1 MKLNKI
7 FGTLMLF
14 ISCSLSAVADE
25 ARQIAFPGAEG
36 FGRYTSGGRGGT
48 VYHVTTLEDNN
59 NAGSLRYAVN
69 QKGKR
74 IIVFDIGGT
83 ITLKSTLSLKNGDIT
98 IAGQTAPG
106 DGICVTGYPFQIN
119 ANNVIIRYMRFRVG
133 NENVT
138 INGADGWDGLGSLD
152 QKNIIV
158 DHCSV
163 SWSID
168 ECCSF
173 SGCSNITLQWSL
185 VSQSLVNAG
194 HGKGAHGYG
203 GNWGGSGASYHH
215 NLLAHHG
222 SRTPRL
228 GPRPTTQKDERMD
241 MRNNVIY
248 NFGGNGCYGGEG
260 MKVNIVNNYY
270 QPGPGSPSGNKA
282 KRIAGIGIRTREY
295 CHDENGNP
303 NAYYPMMH
311 VWGKYYVN
319 GNANSQHADVTK
331 DNWTYGMYNQI
342 DASGNDGT
350 YTAKTKDTIKLDSPI
365 PFEPVTTHTVWK
377 TYNKVLDFAGAS
389 LKRDALDAIMVSDTK
404 TGKASFT
411 GDGNGKG
418 FINSQKDIVYSDG
431 SVGLPKLANGTPETD
446 SDGDGMPDAWE
457 TANGLNP
464 NDKADGSIYS
474 LDKFGYYTN
483 VEIYINSIVESI
495 SKTQNS
501 DAETT
506 VADEYYPE
514 WKSVDGTVHNPG
526 SVAPNGAIE
535 HDTPS
540 EPSTPGDD
548 TEEPSTPTDETVFAA
563 NPDGLESIPAGTVLV
578 NNQYFKATTVYDATG
593 GNSNYNYSDGEAFES
608 WVQMR
613 VAQNPSADAPYGA
626 EQSDCTPIVIE
637 TKQAIKLSA
646 HVRTGPNKEAVM
658 FDAETFEKLSSTSKF
673 LEESE
678 KNSLWTWTWE
688 LANSKKYVLVEKGGT
703 GRLSGFTVSTT
714 NGIEGINADNNK
726 KGVMYN
732 LSGQKVNSTYKG
744 IVIMNGKKFLLK

>member
-1 MKLNKI
+1 
-7 FGTLMLF
+7 MLF
-14 ISCSLSAVADE
+14 MCCSLSAVADE

-36 FGRYTSGGRGGT
+36 FGRYATGGRGGT

-59 NAGSLRYAVN
+59 EVGSLRYAVN

-74 IIVFDIGGT
+74 IIVFDVAGT
-83 ITLKSTLSLKNGDIT
+83 ITLKSTLGLKNGDIT

-106 DGICVTGYPFQIN
+106 GGICVTGYPFQIS

-138 INGADGWDGLGSLD
+138 ANGADGWDGLGSLD

-260 MKVNIVNNYY
+260 MNVNIVNNYY
-270 QPGPGSPSGNKA
+270 KPGPGSPTNYKG
-282 KRIAGIGIRTREY
+282 KRIAGIGVRTREY

-311 VWGKYYVN
+311 VWGKYYVD
-319 GNANSQHADVTK
+319 GNVNSAHSDVTS
-331 DNWTYGMYNQI
+331 DNWTYGIYNQI
-342 DASGNDGT
+342 SSGDNDNT
-350 YTAKTKDTIKLDSPI
+350 FTSATKDSIKLNSPI
-365 PFEPVTTHTVWK
+365 AYESVTTHDAK
-377 TYNKVLDFAGAS
+377 NAYNMVLAFAGAS
-389 LKRDALDAIMVSDTK
+389 IRRDALDLIMVSDTRNG
-404 TGKASFT
+404 TASFT
-411 GDGNGKG
+411 GSGNGKG
-418 FINSQKDIVYSDG
+418 FINTQNDIKYSDG
-431 SVGLPKLANGTPETD
+431 TVGLPTLAAGTAETD
-446 SDGDGMPDAWE
+446 TDGDGMPDSWE

-464 NDKADGSIYS
+464 SDKADGSTYS

-483 VEIYINSIVESI
+483 VEIYINSIVEDLVKAQNMNAI
-495 SKTQNS
+495 SGI
-501 DAETT
+501 E
-506 VADEYYPE
+506 EYYPE
-514 WKSVDGTVHNPG
+514 WKGSNGSVHNQG
-526 SVAPNGAIE
+526 SVAPNGPIDNGE
-535 HDTPS
+535 TGGGSS
-540 EPSTPGDD
+540 EPSTPA
-548 TEEPSTPTDETVFAA
+548 ETTKLILFFPDGAEAA
-563 NPDGLESIPAGTVLV
+563 NEQLFPDGSKIAITGNTSKTIGAGKDITIDGKKYKTMKV
-578 NNQYFKATTVYDATG
+578 
-593 GNSNYNYSDGEAFES
+593 SNG
-608 WVQMR
+608 
-613 VAQNPSADAPYGA
+613 AQNTLTLPEGQVTKKLTFYSYVNKA
-626 EQSDCTPIVIE
+626 EQTDRAAYWKEVGGIAYDVISSGGE
-637 TKQAIKLSA
+637 LMCFLDFENPD
-646 HVRTGPNKEAVM
+646 VRTYTLDSPMNAV
-658 FDAETFEKLSSTSKF
+658 TFTNTGEQLC
-673 LEESE
+673 
-678 KNSLWTWTWE
+678 
-688 LANSKKYVLVEKGGT
+688 YVLVVDAMDAA
-703 GRLSGFTVSTT
+703 S
-714 NGIEGINADNNK
+714 GIEGINADNNHK

-744 IVIMNGKKFLLK
+744 IVIMNGKKFILK

>member
-1 MKLNKI
+1 ML
-7 FGTLMLF
+7 LMC
-14 ISCSLSAVADE
+14 CSLSAVADE

-36 FGRYTSGGRGGT
+36 FGRYATGGRGGT

-59 NAGSLRYAVN
+59 EVGSLRYAVN

-74 IIVFDIGGT
+74 IIVFDVAGT
-83 ITLKSTLSLKNGDIT
+83 ITLKSTLGLKNGDIT

-106 DGICVTGYPFQIN
+106 GGICVTGYPFQIS

-138 INGADGWDGLGSLD
+138 VNGADGWDGLGSLD

-260 MKVNIVNNYY
+260 MNVNIVNNYY
-270 QPGPGSPSGNKA
+270 KPGPGSPSGNKA
-282 KRIAGIGIRTREY
+282 KRIAGIGVRTKEY

-311 VWGKYYVN
+311 VWGKYYVD
-319 GNANSQHADVTK
+319 GNVNSAHSDVTS
-331 DNWTYGMYNQI
+331 DNWTYGIYNQI
-342 DASGNDGT
+342 SSGDNDNT
-350 YTAKTKDTIKLDSPI
+350 FTSATKDSIKLDSPI
-365 PFEPVTTHTVWK
+365 AYEAVTTHDAK
-377 TYNKVLDFAGAS
+377 NAYNMVLAFAGAS
-389 LKRDALDAIMVSDTK
+389 IRRDALDLIMVSDTRNG
-404 TGKASFT
+404 TASFT
-411 GDGNGKG
+411 GSGNGKG
-418 FINSQKDIVYSDG
+418 FINTQSDIKYSDG
-431 SVGLPKLANGTPETD
+431 TVGLPTLAAGTAETD
-446 SDGDGMPDAWE
+446 TDGDGMPDAWE

-464 NDKADGSIYS
+464 SDKADGSTYS

-483 VEIYINSIVESI
+483 VEIYINSIVEDLVKAQNMNAI
-495 SKTQNS
+495 SGI
-501 DAETT
+501 E
-506 VADEYYPE
+506 EYYPE
-514 WKSVDGTVHNPG
+514 WKGANGSVHNQG
-526 SVAPNGAIE
+526 SVAPNGPIDNGE
-535 HDTPS
+535 TGGGSGESSTPS
-540 EPSTPGDD
+540 ETTKLILFYPDGA
-548 TEEPSTPTDETVFAA
+548 EAA
-563 NPDGLESIPAGTVLV
+563 NEMQFPDGSKIAIT
-578 NNQYFKATTVYDATG
+578 
-593 GNSNYNYSDGEAFES
+593 GNSEKTIGAGKDITIDGKKYKS
-608 WVQMR
+608 MKVSNG
-613 VAQNPSADAPYGA
+613 AQNTLTLPEGQVTKKLTFYSYVNKA
-626 EQSDCTPIVIE
+626 EQTDRAAYWKEVGGVAYDVISSGGE
-637 TKQAIKLSA
+637 LMCFQDFENPD
-646 HVRTGPNKEAVM
+646 VRTYTLDSPMNAV
-658 FDAETFEKLSSTSKF
+658 TFTNTGEQLC
-673 LEESE
+673 
-678 KNSLWTWTWE
+678 
-688 LANSKKYVLVEKGGT
+688 YVLLVDVMDAA
-703 GRLSGFTVSTT
+703 S
-714 NGIEGINADNNK
+714 GIEGINADNNK

-732 LSGQKVNSTYKG
+732 LSGQKVNSSYKG
-744 IVIMNGKKFLLK
+744 IVIMNGKKFMQK

>member
-1 MKLNKI
+1 
-7 FGTLMLF
+7 MLF
-14 ISCSLSAVADE
+14 MCCSLSAVADE

-36 FGRYTSGGRGGT
+36 FGRYATGGRGGT

-59 NAGSLRYAVN
+59 EVGSLRYAVN

-74 IIVFDIGGT
+74 IIVFDVAGT
-83 ITLKSTLSLKNGDIT
+83 ITLKSTLGLKNGDIT

-106 DGICVTGYPFQIN
+106 GGICVTGYPFQIS

-138 INGADGWDGLGSLD
+138 ANGADGWDGLGSLD

-260 MKVNIVNNYY
+260 MNVNIVNNYY
-270 QPGPGSPSGNKA
+270 KPGPGSPTNYKG
-282 KRIAGIGIRTREY
+282 KRIAGIGVRTREY

-311 VWGKYYVN
+311 VWGKYYVD
-319 GNANSQHADVTK
+319 GNVNSAHSDVTS
-331 DNWTYGMYNQI
+331 DNWTYGIYNQI
-342 DASGNDGT
+342 SSGDNDNT
-350 YTAKTKDTIKLDSPI
+350 FTSATKDSIKLDSPI
-365 PFEPVTTHTVWK
+365 AYEAVTTHDAK
-377 TYNKVLDFAGAS
+377 NAYNMVLAFAGAS
-389 LKRDALDAIMVSDTK
+389 IRRDALDLIMVSDTRNG
-404 TGKASFT
+404 TASFT
-411 GDGNGKG
+411 GSGNGKG
-418 FINSQKDIVYSDG
+418 FINTQNDIKYSDG
-431 SVGLPKLANGTPETD
+431 TVGLPTLAAGTAETD
-446 SDGDGMPDAWE
+446 TDGDGMPDSWE

-464 NDKADGSIYS
+464 SDKADGSTYS

-483 VEIYINSIVESI
+483 VEIYINSIVEDLVKAQNMNAI
-495 SKTQNS
+495 SGI
-501 DAETT
+501 E
-506 VADEYYPE
+506 EYYPE
-514 WKSVDGTVHNPG
+514 WKGSNGSVHNQG
-526 SVAPNGAIE
+526 SVAPNGPIDNGE
-535 HDTPS
+535 TGGGSS
-540 EPSTPGDD
+540 EPSTPA
-548 TEEPSTPTDETVFAA
+548 ETTKLILFFPDGAEAA
-563 NPDGLESIPAGTVLV
+563 NEQLFPDGSKIAITGNTSKTIGAGKDITIDGKKYKTMKV
-578 NNQYFKATTVYDATG
+578 
-593 GNSNYNYSDGEAFES
+593 SNG
-608 WVQMR
+608 
-613 VAQNPSADAPYGA
+613 AQNTLTLPEGQVTKKLTFYSYVNKA
-626 EQSDCTPIVIE
+626 EQTDRAAYWKEVGGIAYDVISSGGE
-637 TKQAIKLSA
+637 LMCFLDFENPD
-646 HVRTGPNKEAVM
+646 VRTYTLDSPMNAV
-658 FDAETFEKLSSTSKF
+658 TFTNTGEQLC
-673 LEESE
+673 
-678 KNSLWTWTWE
+678 
-688 LANSKKYVLVEKGGT
+688 YVLVVDAMDAA
-703 GRLSGFTVSTT
+703 S
-714 NGIEGINADNNK
+714 GIEGINADNNHK

>member
-1 MKLNKI
+1 
-7 FGTLMLF
+7 MLF
-14 ISCSLSAVADE
+14 MCCSLSAFADE
-25 ARQIAFPGAEG
+25 ARQVAFPGAEG

-59 NAGSLRYAVN
+59 SAGSLRYAVN
-69 QKGKR
+69 QRGKR
-74 IIVFDIGGT
+74 IIVFDVGGT

-106 DGICVTGYPFQIN
+106 GGICVTGYPFQIN

-138 INGADGWDGLGSLD
+138 INGADGWDGLGALD

-173 SGCSNITLQWSL
+173 GGCSNITLQWSL

-270 QPGPGSPSGNKA
+270 KPGPGSPTNYKG
-282 KRIAGIGIRTREY
+282 KRIAGIGVRTKEY

-311 VWGKYYVN
+311 VWGKYYVD
-319 GNANSQHADVTK
+319 GNVNSAHSDVTS
-331 DNWTYGMYNQI
+331 DNWTYGIYNQI
-342 DASGNDGT
+342 SSGDNDNT
-350 YTAKTKDTIKLDSPI
+350 FTSATKDSIKLDSPI
-365 PFEPVTTHTVWK
+365 AYEAVTTHDAK
-377 TYNKVLDFAGAS
+377 NAYNMVLAFAGAS
-389 LKRDALDAIMVSDTK
+389 IKRDALDLIMVSDTRNG
-404 TGKASFT
+404 TASFT
-411 GDGNGKG
+411 GSGNGKG
-418 FINSQKDIVYSDG
+418 FINTQNDIKYSDG
-431 SVGLPKLANGTPETD
+431 TVGLPTLATGTVETD
-446 SDGDGMPDAWE
+446 TDGDGMPDAWE

-464 NDKADGSIYS
+464 SDKADGSTYS

-483 VEIYINSIVESI
+483 VEIYINSIVEDLVKAQNMNAI
-495 SKTQNS
+495 SGI
-501 DAETT
+501 E
-506 VADEYYPE
+506 EYYPE
-514 WKSVDGTVHNPG
+514 WKGSNGSVHNQG
-526 SVAPNGAIE
+526 SIAPNGPI
-535 HDTPS
+535 DNGGGSS
-540 EPSTPGDD
+540 EPSTP
-548 TEEPSTPTDETVFAA
+548 SETTTLILFFPDGAEAA
-563 NPDGLESIPAGTVLV
+563 NEQLFPDGSKIAITGNTSKTIGAGKDITIDGKKYKTMKVSNGAQNTLTLPEGQVTKKLTFYSYVNKGEQTDRAAYWKEVGGVPYDVIASGGELMCFQDFENPDVRTYTLDSPMNAVTFTNTGEQLCYVLFVDVMDAASGIESIHTE
-578 NNQYFKATTVYDATG
+578 
-593 GNSNYNYSDGEAFES
+593 NS
-608 WVQMR
+608 
-613 VAQNPSADAPYGA
+613 
-626 EQSDCTPIVIE
+626 
-637 TKQAIKLSA
+637 
-646 HVRTGPNKEAVM
+646 
-658 FDAETFEKLSSTSKF
+658 
-673 LEESE
+673 
-678 KNSLWTWTWE
+678 
-688 LANSKKYVLVEKGGT
+688 
-703 GRLSGFTVSTT
+703 
-714 NGIEGINADNNK
+714 NK

-732 LSGQKVNSTYKG
+732 LSGQKVNSSYKG
-744 IVIMNGKKFLLK
+744 IVIMNDKKFMQK

>member
-1 MKLNKI
+1 ML
-7 FGTLMLF
+7 LMC
-14 ISCSLSAVADE
+14 CSLSAVADE

-36 FGRYTSGGRGGT
+36 FGRYATGGRGGT

-59 NAGSLRYAVN
+59 EVGSLRYAVN

-74 IIVFDIGGT
+74 IIVFDVAGT
-83 ITLKSTLSLKNGDIT
+83 ITLKSTLGLKNGDIT

-106 DGICVTGYPFQIN
+106 GGICVTGYPFQIS

-138 INGADGWDGLGSLD
+138 VNGADGWDGLGSLD

-260 MKVNIVNNYY
+260 MNVNIVNNYY
-270 QPGPGSPSGNKA
+270 KPGPGSPSGNKA
-282 KRIAGIGIRTREY
+282 KRIAGIGVRTKEY

-311 VWGKYYVN
+311 VWGKYYVD
-319 GNANSQHADVTK
+319 GNVNSAHSDVTS
-331 DNWTYGMYNQI
+331 DNWTYGIYNQI
-342 DASGNDGT
+342 SSGDNDNT
-350 YTAKTKDTIKLDSPI
+350 FTSATKDSIKLNSPI
-365 PFEPVTTHTVWK
+365 AYEAVTTHDAK
-377 TYNKVLDFAGAS
+377 NAYNMVLAFAGAS
-389 LKRDALDAIMVSDTK
+389 IRRDALDLIMVSDTRNG
-404 TGKASFT
+404 TASFT
-411 GDGNGKG
+411 GSGNGKG
-418 FINSQKDIVYSDG
+418 FINTQSDIKYSDG
-431 SVGLPKLANGTPETD
+431 TVGLPTLAAGTAETD

-464 NDKADGSIYS
+464 SDKADGSTYS

-483 VEIYINSIVESI
+483 VEIYINSIVEDLVKAQNMNAI
-495 SKTQNS
+495 SGI
-501 DAETT
+501 E
-506 VADEYYPE
+506 EYYPE
-514 WKSVDGTVHNPG
+514 WKGSNGSVHNQG
-526 SVAPNGAIE
+526 SVAPNGPIDNGE
-535 HDTPS
+535 TGGGSS
-540 EPSTPGDD
+540 EPSTPA
-548 TEEPSTPTDETVFAA
+548 ETTTLILFFPDGAEAA
-563 NPDGLESIPAGTVLV
+563 NEQLFPDGSKIAITGNTSKTIGAGKDITIDGKKYKSMKV
-578 NNQYFKATTVYDATG
+578 
-593 GNSNYNYSDGEAFES
+593 SNG
-608 WVQMR
+608 
-613 VAQNPSADAPYGA
+613 AQNTLTLPEGQVTKKLTFYSYVNKA
-626 EQSDCTPIVIE
+626 EQTDRAAYWKEVGGVAYDVISSGGELMCFQDFENPDVRSYTLETPVNAV
-637 TKQAIKLSA
+637 TFTN
-646 HVRTGPNKEAVM
+646 TGEQ
-658 FDAETFEKLSSTSKF
+658 LC
-673 LEESE
+673 
-678 KNSLWTWTWE
+678 
-688 LANSKKYVLVEKGGT
+688 YVLFVDVMDAA
-703 GRLSGFTVSTT
+703 S
-714 NGIEGINADNNK
+714 GIEGINADKSNRP
-726 KGVMYN
+726 GVMYN
-732 LSGQKVNSTYKG
+732 LSGQKVNSSYKG
-744 IVIMNGKKFLLK
+744 IVIMNGKKFMQK

>member
-1 MKLNKI
+1 
-7 FGTLMLF
+7 MLF
-14 ISCSLSAVADE
+14 MCCSLSAFADE

-36 FGRYTSGGRGGT
+36 FGRYTTGGRGGT

-59 NAGSLRYAVN
+59 SVGSLRYAVN
-69 QKGKR
+69 QRGKR
-74 IIVFDIGGT
+74 IIVFDVGGT
-83 ITLKSTLSLKNGDIT
+83 ITLNSTLSLKNGDIT

-194 HGKGAHGYG
+194 HSKDAHGYG

-431 SVGLPKLANGTPETD
+431 SIGLPKLANGTPETD
-446 SDGDGMPDAWE
+446 TDGDGMPDTWE

-514 WKSVDGTVHNPG
+514 WKSVDGTVNNAG
-526 SVAPNGAIE
+526 SVAPNGAINNSGTGGDSE
-535 HDTPS
+535 

-593 GNSNYNYSDGEAFES
+593 GNSNYNYSDGETFES

-626 EQSDCTPIVIE
+626 EQSECTPIVIE

-688 LANSKKYVLVEKGGT
+688 LAGLKKYVLVEKGGT

-714 NGIEGINADNNK
+714 NGIEGINADNSNK

-732 LSGQKVNSTYKG
+732 LSGQKVNSSYKG

>member
-7 FGTLMLF
+7 FGAFMLLMC
-14 ISCSLSAVADE
+14 CSLSAVADE

-36 FGRYTSGGRGGT
+36 FGRYATGGRGGT

-59 NAGSLRYAVN
+59 EVGSLRYAVN

-74 IIVFDIGGT
+74 IIVFDVAGT
-83 ITLKSTLSLKNGDIT
+83 ITLKSTLGLKNGDIT

-106 DGICVTGYPFQIN
+106 GGICVTGYPFQIS

-138 INGADGWDGLGSLD
+138 VNGADGWDGLGSLD

-260 MKVNIVNNYY
+260 MNVNIVNNYY
-270 QPGPGSPSGNKA
+270 KPGPGSPSGNKA
-282 KRIAGIGIRTREY
+282 KRIAGIGVRTKEY

-311 VWGKYYVN
+311 VWGKYYVD
-319 GNANSQHADVTK
+319 GNVNSAHSDVTS
-331 DNWTYGMYNQI
+331 DNWTYGIYNQI
-342 DASGNDGT
+342 SSGDNDNT
-350 YTAKTKDTIKLDSPI
+350 FTSATKDSIKLDSPI
-365 PFEPVTTHTVWK
+365 AYEAVTTHDAK
-377 TYNKVLDFAGAS
+377 NAYNMVLAFAGAS
-389 LKRDALDAIMVSDTK
+389 IRRDALDLIMVSDTRNG
-404 TGKASFT
+404 TASFT
-411 GDGNGKG
+411 GSGNGKG
-418 FINSQKDIVYSDG
+418 FINTQSDIKYSDG
-431 SVGLPKLANGTPETD
+431 TVGLPTLAAGTAETD
-446 SDGDGMPDAWE
+446 TDGDGMPDAWE

-464 NDKADGSIYS
+464 SDKADGSTYS

-483 VEIYINSIVESI
+483 VEIYINSIVEDLVKAQNMNAI
-495 SKTQNS
+495 SGI
-501 DAETT
+501 E
-506 VADEYYPE
+506 EYYPE
-514 WKSVDGTVHNPG
+514 WKGANGSVHNQG
-526 SVAPNGAIE
+526 SVAPNGPIDNGE
-535 HDTPS
+535 TGGGSGESSTPS
-540 EPSTPGDD
+540 ETTKLILFYPDGA
-548 TEEPSTPTDETVFAA
+548 EAA
-563 NPDGLESIPAGTVLV
+563 NEMQFPDGSKIAIT
-578 NNQYFKATTVYDATG
+578 
-593 GNSNYNYSDGEAFES
+593 GNSEKTIGAGKDITIDGKKYKS
-608 WVQMR
+608 MKVSNG
-613 VAQNPSADAPYGA
+613 AQNTLTLPEGQVTKKLTFYSYVNKA
-626 EQSDCTPIVIE
+626 EQTDRAAYWKEVGGVAYDVISSGGE
-637 TKQAIKLSA
+637 LMCFQDFENPD
-646 HVRTGPNKEAVM
+646 VRTYTLDSPMNAV
-658 FDAETFEKLSSTSKF
+658 TFTNTGEQLC
-673 LEESE
+673 
-678 KNSLWTWTWE
+678 
-688 LANSKKYVLVEKGGT
+688 YVLLVDVMDAA
-703 GRLSGFTVSTT
+703 S
-714 NGIEGINADNNK
+714 GIEGINADNNK

-732 LSGQKVNSTYKG
+732 LSGQKVNSSYKG
-744 IVIMNGKKFLLK
+744 IVIMNGKKFMQK

>member
-14 ISCSLSAVADE
+14 MCCSLSAFADE
-25 ARQIAFPGAEG
+25 ARQVAFPGAEG
-36 FGRYTSGGRGGT
+36 FGRYTTGGRGGT

-59 NAGSLRYAVN
+59 SAGSLRYAVN
-69 QKGKR
+69 QRGKR
-74 IIVFDIGGT
+74 IIVFDVGGT

-138 INGADGWDGLGSLD
+138 ANGADGWDGLGSLD

-446 SDGDGMPDAWE
+446 TDGDGMPDAWE

-464 NDKADGSIYS
+464 NDKADGNIYS

-744 IVIMNGKKFLLK
+744 IVIMNGKKFMQK

>member
-14 ISCSLSAVADE
+14 MCCSLSAFADE

-59 NAGSLRYAVN
+59 SAGSLRYAVN

-74 IIVFDIGGT
+74 IIVFDVGGT

-106 DGICVTGYPFQIN
+106 DGICVTGYPFQIS

-138 INGADGWDGLGSLD
+138 VNGADGWDGLGSLD

-446 SDGDGMPDAWE
+446 TDGDGMPDAWE

-501 DAETT
+501 DTETT

-714 NGIEGINADNNK
+714 NGIEGINADKSK

>member
-1 MKLNKI
+1 
-7 FGTLMLF
+7 MLF

-36 FGRYTSGGRGGT
+36 FGRYATGGRGGT

-59 NAGSLRYAVN
+59 EVGSLRYAVN

-74 IIVFDIGGT
+74 IIVFDVTGT
-83 ITLKSTLSLKNGDIT
+83 ITLKSTLGLKNGDIT

-106 DGICVTGYPFQIN
+106 GGICVTGYPFQIS

-138 INGADGWDGLGSLD
+138 VNGADGWDGLGSLD

-260 MKVNIVNNYY
+260 MNVNIVNNYY
-270 QPGPGSPSGNKA
+270 KPGPGSPSGNKA
-282 KRIAGIGIRTREY
+282 KRIAGIGVRTKEY

-311 VWGKYYVN
+311 VWGKYYVD
-319 GNANSQHADVTK
+319 GNVNSAHSDVTS
-331 DNWTYGMYNQI
+331 DNWTYGIYNQI
-342 DASGNDGT
+342 SSGDNDNT
-350 YTAKTKDTIKLDSPI
+350 FTSATKDSIKLDSPI
-365 PFEPVTTHTVWK
+365 AYEAVTTHDAK
-377 TYNKVLDFAGAS
+377 NAYNMVLAFAGAS
-389 LKRDALDAIMVSDTK
+389 IRRDALDLIMVSDTRNG
-404 TGKASFT
+404 TASFT
-411 GDGNGKG
+411 GSGNGKG
-418 FINSQKDIVYSDG
+418 FINTQSDIKYSDG
-431 SVGLPKLANGTPETD
+431 TVGLPTLAAGTAETD
-446 SDGDGMPDAWE
+446 TDGDGMPDAWE

-464 NDKADGSIYS
+464 SDKADGSTYS

-483 VEIYINSIVESI
+483 VEIYINSIVEDLVKAQNMNAI
-495 SKTQNS
+495 SGI
-501 DAETT
+501 E
-506 VADEYYPE
+506 EYYPE
-514 WKSVDGTVHNPG
+514 WKGSNGSVHNQG
-526 SVAPNGAIE
+526 SVAPNGPIDNGE
-535 HDTPS
+535 TGGGS
-540 EPSTPGDD
+540 EEPSTPGDD

-593 GNSNYNYSDGEAFES
+593 GNSNYNYSDGETFES

-626 EQSDCTPIVIE
+626 EQSECTPIVIE

-688 LANSKKYVLVEKGGT
+688 LAGLKKYVLVEKGGT

-714 NGIEGINADNNK
+714 NGIEGINADNSNK

-732 LSGQKVNSTYKG
+732 LSGQKVNSSYKG

>member
-1 MKLNKI
+1 
-7 FGTLMLF
+7 MLF

-36 FGRYTSGGRGGT
+36 FGRYATGGRGGT

-59 NAGSLRYAVN
+59 EVGSLRYAVN

-74 IIVFDIGGT
+74 IIVFDVAGT
-83 ITLKSTLSLKNGDIT
+83 ITLKSTLGLRNGDIT

-106 DGICVTGYPFQIN
+106 GGICVTGYPFQIS

-138 INGADGWDGLGSLD
+138 VNGADGWDGLGALD

-173 SGCSNITLQWSL
+173 GGCSNITLQWSL

-215 NLLAHHG
+215 NLRAHHG

-260 MKVNIVNNYY
+260 MNVNIVNNYY
-270 QPGPGSPSGNKA
+270 KPGPGSPSGNKA
-282 KRIAGIGIRTREY
+282 KRIAGIGVRTKEY

-311 VWGKYYVN
+311 VWGKYYVD
-319 GNANSQHADVTK
+319 GNVNSAHSDVTS
-331 DNWTYGMYNQI
+331 DNWTYGIYNQI
-342 DASGNDGT
+342 SSGDNDNT
-350 YTAKTKDTIKLDSPI
+350 FTSATKDSIKLDSPI
-365 PFEPVTTHTVWK
+365 AYEAVTTHDAK
-377 TYNKVLDFAGAS
+377 NAYNMVLAFAGAS
-389 LKRDALDAIMVSDTK
+389 IRRDALDLIMVSDTRNG
-404 TGKASFT
+404 TASFT
-411 GDGNGKG
+411 GSGNGKG
-418 FINSQKDIVYSDG
+418 FINTQSDIKYSDG
-431 SVGLPKLANGTPETD
+431 TVGLPTLAAGTAETD
-446 SDGDGMPDAWE
+446 TDGDGMPDAWE

-464 NDKADGSIYS
+464 SDKADGSTYS

-483 VEIYINSIVESI
+483 VEIYINGIVEDLVKAQNMNAI
-495 SKTQNS
+495 SGI
-501 DAETT
+501 E
-506 VADEYYPE
+506 EYYPE
-514 WKSVDGTVHNPG
+514 WKGANGSVHNQG
-526 SVAPNGAIE
+526 SVAPNGPIDNGE
-535 HDTPS
+535 TGGGSS
-540 EPSTPGDD
+540 EPSTP
-548 TEEPSTPTDETVFAA
+548 SETTKLILFYPDGAEAA
-563 NPDGLESIPAGTVLV
+563 NEMLFPDGSKIAIT
-578 NNQYFKATTVYDATG
+578 
-593 GNSNYNYSDGEAFES
+593 GNSEKTIGAGKDITIDGAKYKTMKVS
-608 WVQMR
+608 NG
-613 VAQNPSADAPYGA
+613 AQNTLTLPEGLVATKLTFYSYVNKA
-626 EQSDCTPIVIE
+626 EQARQAFWKEVGGVPYDVIASGGE
-637 TKQAIKLSA
+637 LMCFQDFENPD
-646 HVRTGPNKEAVM
+646 VRSYTLEKPMNAVTFTNTGEQ
-658 FDAETFEKLSSTSKF
+658 LC
-673 LEESE
+673 
-678 KNSLWTWTWE
+678 
-688 LANSKKYVLVEKGGT
+688 YVLYVD
-703 GRLSGFTVSTT
+703 VMDAA

>member
-1 MKLNKI
+1 
-7 FGTLMLF
+7 MLF
-14 ISCSLSAVADE
+14 MCCSLSAVADE

-36 FGRYTSGGRGGT
+36 FGRYATGGRGGT

-59 NAGSLRYAVN
+59 EVGSLRYAVN

-74 IIVFDIGGT
+74 IIVFDVAGT
-83 ITLKSTLSLKNGDIT
+83 ITLKSTLGLKNGDIT

-106 DGICVTGYPFQIN
+106 GGICVTGYPFQIS

-138 INGADGWDGLGSLD
+138 ANGADGWDGLGSLD

-260 MKVNIVNNYY
+260 MNVNIVNNYY
-270 QPGPGSPSGNKA
+270 KPGPGSPTNYKG
-282 KRIAGIGIRTREY
+282 KRIAGIGVRTREY

-311 VWGKYYVN
+311 VWGKYYVD
-319 GNANSQHADVTK
+319 GNVNSAHSDVTS
-331 DNWTYGMYNQI
+331 DNWTYGIYNQI
-342 DASGNDGT
+342 SSGDNDNT
-350 YTAKTKDTIKLDSPI
+350 FTSATKDSIKLDSPI
-365 PFEPVTTHTVWK
+365 AYEAVTTHDAK
-377 TYNKVLDFAGAS
+377 NAYNMVLAFAGAS
-389 LKRDALDAIMVSDTK
+389 IRRDALDLIMVSDTRNG
-404 TGKASFT
+404 TASFT
-411 GDGNGKG
+411 GSGNGKG
-418 FINSQKDIVYSDG
+418 FINTQNDIKYSDG
-431 SVGLPKLANGTPETD
+431 TVGLPTLAAGTAETD
-446 SDGDGMPDAWE
+446 TDGDGMPDSWE

-464 NDKADGSIYS
+464 SDKADGSTYS

-483 VEIYINSIVESI
+483 VEIYINSIVEDLVKAQNMNAI
-495 SKTQNS
+495 SGI
-501 DAETT
+501 E
-506 VADEYYPE
+506 EYYPE
-514 WKSVDGTVHNPG
+514 WKGSNGSVHNQG
-526 SVAPNGAIE
+526 SVAPNGPIDNGE
-535 HDTPS
+535 TGGGSS
-540 EPSTPGDD
+540 EPSTPA
-548 TEEPSTPTDETVFAA
+548 ETTKLILFFPDGAEAA
-563 NPDGLESIPAGTVLV
+563 NEQLFPDGSKIAITGNTSKTIGAGKDITIDGKKYKTMKV
-578 NNQYFKATTVYDATG
+578 
-593 GNSNYNYSDGEAFES
+593 SNG
-608 WVQMR
+608 
-613 VAQNPSADAPYGA
+613 AQNTLTLPEGQVTKKLTFYSYVNKA
-626 EQSDCTPIVIE
+626 EQTDRAAYWKEVGGIAYDVISSGGE
-637 TKQAIKLSA
+637 LMCFLDFENPD
-646 HVRTGPNKEAVM
+646 VRTYTLDSPMNAV
-658 FDAETFEKLSSTSKF
+658 TFTNTGEQLC
-673 LEESE
+673 
-678 KNSLWTWTWE
+678 
-688 LANSKKYVLVEKGGT
+688 YVLVVDAMDAA
-703 GRLSGFTVSTT
+703 S
-714 NGIEGINADNNK
+714 GIEGINADNNHK

-744 IVIMNGKKFLLK
+744 IVIMNGKKFILK

>member
-14 ISCSLSAVADE
+14 MCCSLSAFADE

-74 IIVFDIGGT
+74 IIVFDVGGT

-106 DGICVTGYPFQIN
+106 DGICVTGYPFQIS

-138 INGADGWDGLGSLD
+138 ANGADGWDGLGSLD

>member
-1 MKLNKI
+1 
-7 FGTLMLF
+7 MLF
-14 ISCSLSAVADE
+14 MCCSLSAVADE

-36 FGRYTSGGRGGT
+36 FGRYATGGRGGT

-59 NAGSLRYAVN
+59 EVGSLRYAVN

-74 IIVFDIGGT
+74 IIVFDVAGT
-83 ITLKSTLSLKNGDIT
+83 ITLKSTLGLKNGDIT

-106 DGICVTGYPFQIN
+106 GGICVTGYPFQIS

-138 INGADGWDGLGSLD
+138 ANGADGWDGLGSLD

-260 MKVNIVNNYY
+260 MNVNIVNNYY
-270 QPGPGSPSGNKA
+270 KPGPGSPTNYKG
-282 KRIAGIGIRTREY
+282 KRIAGIGVRTREY

-311 VWGKYYVN
+311 VWGKYYVD
-319 GNANSQHADVTK
+319 GNVNSAHSDVTS
-331 DNWTYGMYNQI
+331 DNWTYGIYNQI
-342 DASGNDGT
+342 SSGDNDNT
-350 YTAKTKDTIKLDSPI
+350 FTSATKDSIKLDSPI
-365 PFEPVTTHTVWK
+365 AYEAVTTHDAK
-377 TYNKVLDFAGAS
+377 NAYNMVLAFAGAS
-389 LKRDALDAIMVSDTK
+389 IRRDALDLIMVSDTRNG
-404 TGKASFT
+404 TASFT
-411 GDGNGKG
+411 GSGNGKG
-418 FINSQKDIVYSDG
+418 FINTQNDIKYSDG
-431 SVGLPKLANGTPETD
+431 TVGLPTLAAGTAETD
-446 SDGDGMPDAWE
+446 TDGDGMPDSWE

-464 NDKADGSIYS
+464 SDKADGSTYS

-483 VEIYINSIVESI
+483 VEIYINSIVEDLVKAQNMNAI
-495 SKTQNS
+495 SGI
-501 DAETT
+501 E
-506 VADEYYPE
+506 EYYPE
-514 WKSVDGTVHNPG
+514 WKGSNGSVHNQG
-526 SVAPNGAIE
+526 SVAPNGPIDNGE
-535 HDTPS
+535 TGGGSS
-540 EPSTPGDD
+540 EPSTPA
-548 TEEPSTPTDETVFAA
+548 ETTKLILFFPDGAEAA
-563 NPDGLESIPAGTVLV
+563 NEQLFPDGSKIAITGNTSKTIGAGKDITIDGKKYKTMKV
-578 NNQYFKATTVYDATG
+578 
-593 GNSNYNYSDGEAFES
+593 SNG
-608 WVQMR
+608 
-613 VAQNPSADAPYGA
+613 AQNTLTLPEGQVTKKLTFYSYVNKA
-626 EQSDCTPIVIE
+626 EQTDRAAYWKEVGGVPYDVISSGGE
-637 TKQAIKLSA
+637 LMCFLDFENPD
-646 HVRTGPNKEAVM
+646 VRTYTLDSPMNAV
-658 FDAETFEKLSSTSKF
+658 TFTNTGEQLC
-673 LEESE
+673 
-678 KNSLWTWTWE
+678 
-688 LANSKKYVLVEKGGT
+688 YVLVVDAMDAA
-703 GRLSGFTVSTT
+703 S
-714 NGIEGINADNNK
+714 GIEGINADNNHK

-744 IVIMNGKKFLLK
+744 IVIMNGKKFILK

>member
-7 FGTLMLF
+7 FGALMLF
-14 ISCSLSAVADE
+14 MCCSLSAVADE

-36 FGRYTSGGRGGT
+36 FGRYATGGRGGT

-74 IIVFDIGGT
+74 IIVFDVGGT

-138 INGADGWDGLGSLD
+138 ANGADGWDGLGSLD

-173 SGCSNITLQWSL
+173 AGCSNITLQWSL

-342 DASGNDGT
+342 VASGNDGT

-446 SDGDGMPDAWE
+446 TDGDGMPDAWE

-514 WKSVDGTVHNPG
+514 WKSVDGTVNNPG

-535 HDTPS
+535 HETPS
-540 EPSTPGDD
+540 EPSTP
-548 TEEPSTPTDETVFAA
+548 SETTKLILFYPDGAEAA
-563 NPDGLESIPAGTVLV
+563 NEMQFPDGSKIAIT
-578 NNQYFKATTVYDATG
+578 
-593 GNSNYNYSDGEAFES
+593 GNSEKTIGAGKDITIDGAKYKTMKVS
-608 WVQMR
+608 NG
-613 VAQNPSADAPYGA
+613 AQNTLTLPEGLVATKLTFYSYVNKA
-626 EQSDCTPIVIE
+626 EQARQAFWKEVGGVPYDVIASGGE
-637 TKQAIKLSA
+637 LMCFQDFENPD
-646 HVRTGPNKEAVM
+646 VRSYTLEKPMNAVTFTNTGEQ
-658 FDAETFEKLSSTSKF
+658 LC
-673 LEESE
+673 
-678 KNSLWTWTWE
+678 
-688 LANSKKYVLVEKGGT
+688 YVLYVD
-703 GRLSGFTVSTT
+703 VMDAT
-714 NGIEGINADNNK
+714 NGIEGINADKSK

>member
-7 FGTLMLF
+7 FGTLMLYMC
-14 ISCSLSAVADE
+14 CSLSAFADE

-36 FGRYTSGGRGGT
+36 FGRYATGGRGGI

-59 NAGSLRYAVN
+59 EVGSLRYAVN

-74 IIVFDIGGT
+74 IIVFDVAGT

-106 DGICVTGYPFQIN
+106 GGICVTGYPFQIS

-138 INGADGWDGLGSLD
+138 ANGADGWDGLGSLD

-260 MKVNIVNNYY
+260 MNVNIVNNYY
-270 QPGPGSPSGNKA
+270 KPGPGSPTNYKG
-282 KRIAGIGIRTREY
+282 KRIAGIGVRTREY

-311 VWGKYYVN
+311 VWGKYYVD
-319 GNANSQHADVTK
+319 GNVNSAHSDVTS
-331 DNWTYGMYNQI
+331 DNWTYGIYNQI
-342 DASGNDGT
+342 SSGDNDNT
-350 YTAKTKDTIKLDSPI
+350 FTSATKDSIKLDSPI
-365 PFEPVTTHTVWK
+365 AYEAVTTHDAK
-377 TYNKVLDFAGAS
+377 NAYNMVLAFAGAS
-389 LKRDALDAIMVSDTK
+389 IRRDALDLIMVSDTRNG
-404 TGKASFT
+404 TASFT
-411 GDGNGKG
+411 GSGNGKG
-418 FINSQKDIVYSDG
+418 FINTQNDIKYSDG
-431 SVGLPKLANGTPETD
+431 TVGLPTLAAGTAETD
-446 SDGDGMPDAWE
+446 TDGDGMPDSWE

-464 NDKADGSIYS
+464 SDKADGSTYS

-483 VEIYINSIVESI
+483 VEIYINSIVEDLVKAQNMNAI
-495 SKTQNS
+495 SGI
-501 DAETT
+501 E
-506 VADEYYPE
+506 EYYPE
-514 WKSVDGTVHNPG
+514 WKGSNGSVHNQG
-526 SVAPNGAIE
+526 SVAPNGPIDNGE
-535 HDTPS
+535 TGGGSS
-540 EPSTPGDD
+540 EPSTPA
-548 TEEPSTPTDETVFAA
+548 ETTKLILFFPDGAEAA
-563 NPDGLESIPAGTVLV
+563 NEQLFPDGSKIAITGNTSKTIGAGKDITIDGKKYKTMKV
-578 NNQYFKATTVYDATG
+578 
-593 GNSNYNYSDGEAFES
+593 SNG
-608 WVQMR
+608 
-613 VAQNPSADAPYGA
+613 AQNTLTLPEGQVTKKLTFYSYVNKA
-626 EQSDCTPIVIE
+626 EQTDRAAYWKEVGGIAYDVISSGGE
-637 TKQAIKLSA
+637 LMCFLDFENPD
-646 HVRTGPNKEAVM
+646 VRTYTLDSPMNAV
-658 FDAETFEKLSSTSKF
+658 TFTNTGEQLC
-673 LEESE
+673 
-678 KNSLWTWTWE
+678 
-688 LANSKKYVLVEKGGT
+688 YVLVVDAMDAA
-703 GRLSGFTVSTT
+703 S
-714 NGIEGINADNNK
+714 GIEGINADNNHK

-744 IVIMNGKKFLLK
+744 IVIMNGKKFILK

>member
-14 ISCSLSAVADE
+14 MCCSLSAFADE
-25 ARQIAFPGAEG
+25 ARQVAFPGAEG

-74 IIVFDIGGT
+74 IIVFDVGGT

-270 QPGPGSPSGNKA
+270 QPGPGSPSGAKA

-303 NAYYPMMH
+303 NDYYPMMH

-446 SDGDGMPDAWE
+446 TDGDGMPDAWE

-714 NGIEGINADNNK
+714 NGIEGINADKSK